1 MIQGACLCGG
11 VRFEIDAVAGPFEL
25 CHCSRCRKLS
35 GSAFFGG
42 VGVRAADFQFL
53 QGRELI
59 RYYDAPILR
68 KPPAYRSSFCG
79 HCGSPVPNPSPE
91 AEWLEVP
98 AGLLE
103 GDPGLRPERHIMVD
117 CRAPWFEISD
127 GLPQLDRHALRRL
140 RASQS

>member
-35 GSAFFGG
+35 GTAFFGG

-68 KPPAYRSSFCG
+68 KPPVSQAHRNWVDRCLS
-79 HCGSPVPNPSPE
+79 
-91 AEWLEVP
+91 
-98 AGLLE
+98 
-103 GDPGLRPERHIMVD
+103 ERGYEPMG
-117 CRAPWFEISD
+117 WE
-127 GLPQLDRHALRRL
+127 
-140 RASQS
+140 